1 MTYISI
7 MRPVNIMIKTF
18 DDMTVV
24 KVCDFSLVKH
34 PNSDLISIDTVL
46 KGCYNDP
53 DLNIEGFRNYTVIHE
68 TYALT
73 RLIAFILT
81 GRATADRIQD
91 INLKSF
97 VEKGLSSDK
106 SKRYKSVDEMIVAFK
121 KFQNISLIRSYN
133 P

>member
-1 MTYISI
+1 
-7 MRPVNIMIKTF
+7 
-18 DDMTVV
+18 MTVV

>member
-1 MTYISI
+1 

-53 DLNIEGFRNYTVIHE
+53 DLNIEGFCYYTVIHE
-68 TYALT
+68 TYACFYT
-73 RLIAFILT
+73 DNCFY
-81 GRATADRIQD
+81 
-91 INLKSF
+91 IN
-97 VEKGLSSDK
+97 
-106 SKRYKSVDEMIVAFK
+106 R
-121 KFQNISLIRSYN
+121 
-133 P
+133 

>member
-1 MTYISI
+1 

-68 TYALT
+68 TYAFT
-73 RLIAFILT
+73 RIIAFILT
-81 GRATADRIQD
+81 GKVTIYRIQD

-97 VEKGLSSDK
+97 VEKWG
-106 SKRYKSVDEMIVAFK
+106 IF
-121 KFQNISLIRSYN
+121 
-133 P
+133 

>member
-1 MTYISI
+1 

>member
-1 MTYISI
+1 

-121 KFQNISLIRSYN
+121 KIQNISLIRSYN